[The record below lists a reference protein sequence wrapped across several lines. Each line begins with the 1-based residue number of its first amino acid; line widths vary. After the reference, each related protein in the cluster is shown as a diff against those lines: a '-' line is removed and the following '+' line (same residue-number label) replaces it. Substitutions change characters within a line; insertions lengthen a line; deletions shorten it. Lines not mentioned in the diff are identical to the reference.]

1 MESAMTSMVF
11 GVGDTDGYSK
21 ENLPKESVAGFSG
34 SAFLARGDI
43 AFVVMGALRRGMGF
57 FYPAVGNISRQSPC
71 HSSQFPIVTFSA
83 IITSFSVCLLTH
95 HSSRPPAGGG

>member
-57 FYPAVGNISRQSPC
+57 FYPAVSNKA
-71 HSSQFPIVTFSA
+71 T
-83 IITSFSVCLLTH
+83 TSLFILL
-95 HSSRPPAGGG
+95 PPVAPTLV